1 MGDLVV
7 TQFHEAVVLHLQ
19 ICIVAHLVN
28 LLWKRLQLRF
38 LHCVETLLTGIGTLL
53 HACLVEHHVL
63 LLHGLVQSQEA
74 YDVTPSE
81 LGCDAV
87 VGDAHGILHECFLR
101 RLARITGQHCE
112 AVVVAHVLQ
121 GFVQV
126 WLMSVRCDD
135 G

>member
-1 MGDLVV
+1 MRVWLSI
-7 TQFHEAVVLHLQ
+7 TFCSSTALFKE
-19 ICIVAHLVN
+19 
-28 LLWKRLQLRF
+28 
-38 LHCVETLLTGIGTLL
+38 
-53 HACLVEHHVL
+53 
-63 LLHGLVQSQEA
+63 EA

-112 AVVVAHVLQ
+112 AIVIAHVLQ

>member
-19 ICIVAHLVN
+19 VCVVAHLEY
-28 LLWKRLQLRF
+28 LFRKRLQLRF

-63 LLHGLVQSQEA
+63 LLHGLVQSQQA
-74 YDVTPSE
+74 YDVASSE
-81 LGCDAV
+81 LGCDTV
-87 VGDAHGILHECFLR
+87 VGDTHGILHECFLR
-101 RLARITGQHCE
+101 RLARIAGQYGE

-121 GFVQV
+121 GLVQAWFMPV
-126 WLMSVRCDD
+126 GCDD